1 MNLSEIETRVKSI
14 ISVNNS
20 EDLQIYIT
28 KFIDEILT
36 KNNKE
41 WSEQCA
47 EWMTKHEQ
55 IWNECLLTNNK
66 IAELEKVIDDVYLKT
81 DEADVWRIIEKYK
94 GFN

>member
-47 EWMTKHEQ
+47 EWMTK
-55 IWNECLLTNNK
+55 LTNNK